1 MYRRT
6 GSFQRSRSSMVLSI
20 WGGSSIDIVARSA
33 WSRSTEA
40 SRSAGNRSPKTAR
53 SWRRFLTVWA
63 RCHWAV
69 SHSVRVTL
77 RKPGSLV
84 QSGSAQDRWSG

>member
-1 MYRRT
+1 
-6 GSFQRSRSSMVLSI
+6 MVLSI
-20 WGGSSIDIVARSA
+20 CGGSSIDMVARSA

-40 SRSAGNRSPKTAR
+40 SRSAGNRSPNTAW

-69 SHSVRVTL
+69 SHSARVTS
-77 RKPGSLV
+77 RKPGSRV
-84 QSGSAQDRWSG
+84 QSGSAHSRWSG